1 VYPLMSASSGGAAEG
16 TPPGPIGEYAMSCL
30 ARERMFDYFSET
42 QGERVVHIR
51 LNYAVEPRYGV
62 LVDVAQKVW
71 KGEPID
77 LTTGYA
83 NAIWQGD
90 ACDWALRALSLAA
103 SPARRLNVAGPE
115 TISIRRAALQFGMLL
130 GKAPRFAGSEN
141 GYAYLS
147 DSRQAVG
154 LFGPPAVSAGQMIDW
169 IAAWIRRGGEILGKP
184 THYETQDG
192 RF

>member
-1 VYPLMSASSGGAAEG
+1 MPPRGPRPGGG
-16 TPPGPIGEYAMSCL
+16 GP
-30 ARERMFDYFSET
+30 RK
-42 QGERVVHIR
+42 
-51 LNYAVEPRYGV
+51 P
-62 LVDVAQKVW
+62 
-71 KGEPID
+71 
-77 LTTGYA
+77 TGRPT
-83 NAIWQGD
+83 G
-90 ACDWALRALSLAA
+90 S
-103 SPARRLNVAGPE
+103 
-115 TISIRRAALQFGMLL
+115 